1 MEYQRERDT
10 LSVTVT
16 ELAGYAY
23 GVARPLA
30 YTEKYGFKRAFDA
43 EAPVVMP
50 SHEEQFPNKTEP
62 APNDEAT
69 ADPHSEDPT
78 QLGKRYHVNRATDRL
93 VENHSSANQTLAG
106 KLLGLDTTTAAAEVE
121 LAWVGTIDGMSV
133 ELHGRADSISFDG
146 TLHTVEEVKTISS
159 FQNNPNPF
167 TVPSH
172 FAQAMCYAF
181 LLCQTSA
188 VDRVAVQITF
198 VRRADGAKR
207 CWRAVFGFSLLEA
220 LVERLFRRAMPF
232 FRIQKER
239 LTLRLDELKSLPF
252 PYPTIRPGQE
262 DFIKEAFRTI
272 YHKKRLFVSAP
283 CGIGKTMSSLYP
295 AFRAIGQGKCDRIF
309 YATAKTITGKAAL
322 DAAQTLSAHA
332 PHMRAMLLLAK
343 ELQCPMGKL
352 EGESS
357 MALKCPICTCRRDI
371 GWDNTFRP
379 VAARE
384 ADALLELLTGGT
396 IYTPEQIKAV
406 AAKHE
411 VCPHE
416 LALALS
422 ESCDLIVCDYNYLF
436 DDTMRLRRYFKDPN
450 RRERYVF
457 CIDEAHNLPD
467 RAREMYSATLNYEDI
482 ERLRAVK
489 DKCFPEDAKFEEAL
503 CSVEKWFAVL
513 FRQCER
519 EASLV
524 TVGKT
529 EKKLG
534 YVRSTEIPISIT
546 KRFGRLNSVLWQ
558 HIKNRHEFA
567 GTLVPY
573 RQTIAKFCQAAAV
586 ADDRFCFFAS
596 SETPTSAATVT
607 DAVVANEEP
616 VADATAEETALPEL
630 FQHKMTVQILCLDPG
645 ERLNAMLKSAKASI
659 FFSATLSPIE
669 YYQSVTG
676 SKDSVYLDL
685 PSPYE
690 KDNLCLVAYDG
701 ASTRFSDRRDS
712 AEDVADVIEQ
722 VVEAKMG
729 HYIVYFPSYLYM
741 QSVYRLF
748 RKRCPHIPTVRQKSG
763 MTLFDREQFL
773 RVFESQ
779 KYPHL
784 VGFCVLGGMF
794 SEGIDLMGDSLIGAI
809 VVGTGLPGLSPERN
823 IMAEYYQNR
832 TENGQEFAYVYPGM
846 NKVLQAAG
854 RVIRSET
861 DRGVVVLI
869 DDRYN
874 EPGTK
879 LLFPS
884 HWQHIR
890 YTADPYS
897 LSHILDEFWK
907 DE

>member
-10 LSVTVT
+10 LTVTVT

-23 GVARPLA
+23 GVDRPMV
-30 YTEKYGFKRAFDA
+30 YTEKYGFRRVLEPETIADNEPDSPDA
-43 EAPVVMP
+43 EP
-50 SHEEQFPNKTEP
+50 HTE
-62 APNDEAT
+62 
-69 ADPHSEDPT
+69 SPT
-78 QLGKRYHVNRATDRL
+78 QLGKRYHVNRITD
-93 VENHSSANQTLAG
+93 
-106 KLLGLDTTTAAAEVE
+106 KLFDDDTTNAEAE
-121 LAWVGTIDGMSV
+121 LAWDGTIDGMHV

-146 TLHTVEEVKTISS
+146 TLHTVEEVKTIAG
-159 FQNNPNPF
+159 FRDNPNPF

-172 FAQAMCYAF
+172 FAQAVCYAF

-188 VDRVAVQITF
+188 VDRVAVQLTF
-198 VRRADGAKR
+198 VRRVDGAKR
-207 CWRAVFGFSLLEA
+207 SWRAVLEYALLET
-220 LVERLFRRAMPF
+220 LVHRLFHRAMPF
-232 FRIQKER
+232 FRIEKER
-239 LTLRLDELKSLPF
+239 LTLRLDELRSLPF

-272 YHKKRLFVSAP
+272 RHGKRLFVSAP
-283 CGIGKTMSSLYP
+283 CGIGKTMSGLYP
-295 AFRAIGQGKCDRIF
+295 ALRAVGQGKCDRIF

-322 DAAQTLSAHA
+322 DAAKTLSTHA

-343 ELQCPMGKL
+343 EFMCTVGKL

-357 MALKCPICTCRRDI
+357 MALKCPICPCRRDS
-371 GWDNTFRP
+371 GWENTFRP
-379 VAARE
+379 VAARRSV
-384 ADALLELLTGGT
+384 ALLELLENGN
-396 IYTPEQIKAV
+396 IYTPEQIKLV
-406 AAKHE
+406 AGKHE
-411 VCPHE
+411 ICPHE
-416 LALALS
+416 LALELS
-422 ESCDLIVCDYNYLF
+422 EFCDLIICDYNYLF
-436 DDTMRLRRYFKDPN
+436 DDTMRLRRYFGDPN
-450 RRERYVF
+450 RRESYVF

-467 RAREMYSATLNYEDI
+467 RAREMYAAALTYEDI

-489 DKCFPEDAKFEEAL
+489 DKCFPEDTKFEEAL
-503 CSVEKWFAVL
+503 CSVEKWFDVL

-534 YVRSTEIPISIT
+534 YVRSAEIPVSIS
-546 KRFGRLNSVLWQ
+546 KRFGRLNSILWQ
-558 HIKNRHEFA
+558 HIRERHEFA
-567 GTLVPY
+567 GALVTV
-573 RQTIAKFCQAAAV
+573 RQTIAKFCHAAAV

-596 SETPTSAATVT
+596 GETPAAVAT
-607 DAVVANEEP
+607 DE
-616 VADATAEETALPEL
+616 AEEAYAEL
-630 FQHKMTVQILCLDPG
+630 FQRKMTVQILCLDPG

-676 SKDSVYLDL
+676 SPDSVYLDL

-690 KDNLCLVAYDG
+690 KDNLCLIAYDG
-701 ASTRFSDRRDS
+701 TSTRFSDRRDS
-712 AEDVADVIEQ
+712 AEDVAGVIEQ
-722 VVEAKMG
+722 VVEAKNG
-729 HYIVYFPSYLYM
+729 HYIVYFPSYAYM

-748 RKRCPHIPTVRQKSG
+748 RRQCPHIPTVRQKSG

-773 RVFESQ
+773 HVFESK

-823 IMAEYYQNR
+823 LMAEYYQNR

-890 YTADPYS
+890 YTADTYS
-897 LSHILDEFWK
+897 LNRILSDFWK